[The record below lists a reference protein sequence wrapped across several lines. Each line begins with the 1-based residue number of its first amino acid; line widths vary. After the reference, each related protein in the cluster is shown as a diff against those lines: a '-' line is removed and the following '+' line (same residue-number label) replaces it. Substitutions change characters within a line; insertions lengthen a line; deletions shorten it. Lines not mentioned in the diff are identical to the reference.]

1 MYHILVALQEA
12 EAPAAIFASAA
23 ATVKTEDIPASSVN
37 MTQMHKAPDRAASM
51 STAPTDSAET
61 AGMKHASQQGA
72 SSADHGGSARP
83 AEESGSSQK
92 QEGSACSGRFT
103 PAQQAV
109 VTALMVVIKRAAKDG
124 REATAAAKLTLVS
137 NDVATWPLLKML
149 PEDGPLP
156 TAKQLEQRASDGLLE
171 SLSKLASLFAA
182 AKCQP
187 LEVFTRSVEC
197 AAHSAAA
204 NSVAS
209 VLRMHERQQRKEMQH
224 VPPSW
229 RQERLLCFQRVGVL
243 QSMAEVIVGFLHL
256 SKLHRIDRDAGVLFR
271 PYLDHILPGRPQSFL
286 LCMNGGS

>member
-1 MYHILVALQEA
+1 
-12 EAPAAIFASAA
+12 
-23 ATVKTEDIPASSVN
+23 
-37 MTQMHKAPDRAASM
+37 
-51 STAPTDSAET
+51 
-61 AGMKHASQQGA
+61 MKHASQQGA